1 MKCLHFGAVLAACL
15 TVFPAHAHGVATP
28 HDGSEAARLAQ
39 AVEQGLRP
47 SIAVVGAPVP
57 KWSLRERMA
66 HHKVPGVAVAVV
78 RGGKVV
84 YAAGFGV
91 RQAGTSEAV
100 DADTLFSVGSVS
112 KMATA
117 ATALRLVAEDRLAL
131 DRDIDRDLKSWHL
144 PAGADGKRPQ
154 VTLRMLLSHTSG
166 LGVHGFEDYLPGET
180 LPTLRQ
186 TLDGLAPAK
195 NEPVRIEH
203 PPGSQVDYS
212 GGGFMVTQQA
222 IEDVTGKPF
231 AQVAREQ
238 VFAPLRMAR
247 STFENPLSPRHGNI
261 AKAHGRDGQPAALP
275 RGWQTFPEQA
285 ASGLWT
291 SANDLGAFVA
301 TLLDSYR
308 GKDGL
313 LPQPLALQ
321 MMSEV
326 APSDRGLG
334 PELTGSGPTRR
345 FVHNGSNESYKA
357 GIEGYPESGD
367 GFVILTNGANG
378 GAIRGEIR
386 NALSD
391 ALGHGVKPVIR
402 TLDPASLAASY
413 PDFAGRYVL
422 DAGVPMDLRGVL
434 ADEFDVASLEIR
446 AADGALQLVTPEE
459 DEPEKLLPLTPVRF
473 LAGQVGGEFRFQRH
487 ADGKVH
493 AATVEM
499 DGARAYYR
507 KQADDSAR

>member
-1 MKCLHFGAVLAACL
+1 MKRSDCGALLAACL
-15 TVFPAHAHGVATP
+15 AVFSAHVQGATPSNDDGDAARFAHA
-28 HDGSEAARLAQ
+28 
-39 AVEQGLRP
+39 VEHGLRP
-47 SIAVVGAPVP
+47 SIAAVGAPVP
-57 KWSLRERMA
+57 TWSLRERMA

-78 RGGKVV
+78 RDGKVV
-84 YAAGFGV
+84 YAAGFGA

-112 KMATA
+112 KMVSA
-117 ATALRLVAEDRLAL
+117 ATALRLVASDRLAL
-131 DRDIDRDLKSWHL
+131 DRDIDQDLESWHL
-144 PAGADGKRPQ
+144 PADGSRQ
-154 VTLRMLLSHTSG
+154 RLTLRMLLSHTSG

-195 NEPVRIEH
+195 NEPVRLQH

-212 GGGFMVTQQA
+212 GGGFMVMQQA

-231 AQVAREQ
+231 AEVARQQ
-238 VFAPLRMAR
+238 VFAPLRMSR
-247 STFENPLSPRHGNI
+247 STFESPLSPHRGNI
-261 AKAHGRDGQPAALP
+261 AKAHGRDGQPVALP

-301 TLLDSYR
+301 ALLASYR
-308 GKDGL
+308 GNDGL

-326 APSDRGLG
+326 APGDRGLG
-334 PELTGSGPTRR
+334 PELAGSGPTRR
-345 FVHNGSNESYKA
+345 FLHNGSNDSYKA

-367 GFVILTNGANG
+367 GFVILTNGSNG
-378 GAIRGEIR
+378 GALRGEIR

-402 TLDPASLAASY
+402 TLNPALLVATF
-413 PDFAGRYVL
+413 PEFAGRYVL
-422 DAGVPMDLRGVL
+422 DAGVPMDLRGAL
-434 ADEFDVASLEIR
+434 ADWFEVDSLEIR
-446 AADGALQLVTPEE
+446 VADGALQLVTPDEE
-459 DEPEKLLPLTPVRF
+459 EPAALMPLTPVRF
-473 LAGQVGGEFRFQRH
+473 FSGEVGAELQFQRR

-493 AATVEM
+493 AVSVEAG
-499 DGARAYYR
+499 GARAYYR
-507 KQADDSAR
+507 KQENGSNNTR